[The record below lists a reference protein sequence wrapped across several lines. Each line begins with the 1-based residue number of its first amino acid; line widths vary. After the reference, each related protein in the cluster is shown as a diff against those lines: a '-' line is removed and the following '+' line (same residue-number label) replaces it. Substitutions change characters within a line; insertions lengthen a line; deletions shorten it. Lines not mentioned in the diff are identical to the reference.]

1 MGEQKS
7 RVDQGLGAI
16 RKKWTGQAK
25 IGIILGTGLGALS
38 KQIKAEAIVPY
49 NEIPNM
55 PVTTLETHKGQLVL
69 GTLAGQPVAAMD
81 GRVHLYEGFS
91 PIEVTF
97 PIRILRALG
106 AEVLIVSNVAGGLN
120 PLYNLGDIAFIDDH
134 INLMGVNPLVGP
146 NDDQLGPR
154 FPDMY
159 QPYDAGLL
167 KLAEEVALDNNIKV
181 QRGVY
186 AGLLGPCLET
196 RAEYRFLRAIG
207 ADLVGMSTVPEVIVA
222 VHGGM
227 KTLGISV
234 VSDRCLPDA
243 LQPVNIA
250 EIIRVGEESEPK
262 LKTILTGV
270 ISRLK

>member
-7 RVDQGLGAI
+7 RVDQGLEAI
-16 RKKWTGQAK
+16 RKKWSGQAK
-25 IGIILGTGLGALS
+25 VGIILGTGLGALS

-69 GTLAGQPVAAMD
+69 GTLAGKPVAAMD

-91 PIEVTF
+91 PLQVTF

-134 INLMGVNPLVGP
+134 INLMGVNPLVGT

-159 QPYDAGLL
+159 QPYDAELL
-167 KLAEEVALDNNIKV
+167 RLAEEVATESKIKV

-186 AGLLGPCLET
+186 AGLVGPCLET
-196 RAEYRFLRAIG
+196 RAEYRFLRTIG

-222 VHGGM
+222 VHAGM